1 MIWNLEL
8 AYSQARHLPETG
20 YVAFLSSWYWI
31 ILAIPFFLI
40 IYPYNYFI
48 CASAYERFACPQV
61 AILMQTTD
69 WHHVTHLIEGAFC
82 MAATELAESVTQW
95 FPQNNPKVESAS
107 THPQIVMQILHDIV
121 NGQTPNF
128 LFNT

>member
-48 CASAYERFACPQV
+48 CASAYERAPSSSSH
-61 AILMQTTD
+61 AN
-69 WHHVTHLIEGAFC
+69 HG
-82 MAATELAESVTQW
+82 LAPRHTS
-95 FPQNNPKVESAS
+95 NRRC
-107 THPQIVMQILHDIV
+107 ILHGSHRTGRI
-121 NGQTPNF
+121 G
-128 LFNT
+128 NTVVPTEQSQGGKREYPPTNSHADFARYRQWSDAKFPV